1 MKHTLYL
8 GFRLVYAIKAWLARR
23 LTVAGRFVLAA
34 ILASAVLGIDTNQTL
49 AYMGFTLLLAMLLT
63 SAAWCL
69 FFRPRIT
76 ALRRLPR
83 FATAGVLMSYRVVLE
98 NRGARKQQGLSLL
111 EDVEFPLPT
120 LSEVQQAPEPEGT
133 KRNPFD
139 RSIGYHRWT
148 WLLSRKHTA
157 QATEQQLMGLPAGER
172 QELHLELLPLR
183 RGRLRFRGLSLVSPD
198 PFGLFKARVYLP
210 GAESLLVLPRRYLL
224 PPLQL
229 QGTRR
234 YQPGGVSMA
243 SSVGDSEEFLSLRD
257 YRPGDPLRRIHW
269 KSWAKTGRPV
279 VKEYQDEF
287 FVRHALILDTFQKVE
302 AGEVLEEAVS
312 VAASLVYTIQTQ
324 ESLLDLM
331 FIGTQA
337 YCFTSGRGIAHMD
350 RMIEILACVQACTDK
365 PFHSLLPLVTERA
378 PLLSGT
384 ICVLLGWDEE
394 RKALVSL
401 LKKLGLPVLALV
413 ITDRADTEALDP
425 GPMKDDPANFR
436 CLHVGRIQE
445 GLSRL

>member
-1 MKHTLYL
+1 MKQLLYL
-8 GFRLVYAIKAWLARR
+8 GFRFVYALKAWISRR
-23 LTVAGRFVLAA
+23 LTVAGRFVLAG
-34 ILASAVLGIDTNQTL
+34 ILASAVLGLDTNQTM
-49 AYMGFTLLLAMLLT
+49 AYTGFCLLLAMLLT

-76 ALRRLPR
+76 ALRKLPH
-83 FATAGVLMSYRVVLE
+83 FAAVGDPLIYRVVLE
-98 NRGARKQQGLSLL
+98 NQSPKLQEGVYLL
-111 EDVEFPLPT
+111 EDVESPLPS
-120 LSEVQQAPEPEGT
+120 LFEIQQAPEPEGR
-133 KRNPFD
+133 KRNFFD

-148 WLLSRKHTA
+148 WLLSRKRAA
-157 QATEQQLMGLPAGER
+157 QVTEQPLRGLPSKEP
-172 QELHLELLPLR
+172 QELRLELLPLR

-198 PFGLFKARVYLP
+198 PFGLFKARIYLP
-210 GAESLLVLPRRYLL
+210 GAESLLVLPKRYVL

-229 QGTRR
+229 PGSRR

-287 FVRHALILDTFQKVE
+287 FVRHALILDTFQKTQHS
-302 AGEVLEEAVS
+302 EVLEEAVS
-312 VAASLVYTIQTQ
+312 VAASFVYTIQTH

-337 YCFTSGRGIAHMD
+337 YCFTSGRGIAHID
-350 RMIEILACVQACTDK
+350 RMLEILACVKACSDK
-365 PFHSLLPLVTERA
+365 SFQTLLPLVTERA

-384 ICVLLGWDEE
+384 ICVLLDWDEE

-401 LKKLGLPVLALV
+401 LKRLGLPVLVLV
-413 ITDRADTEALDP
+413 IMDGREGKTVDP
-425 GPMKDDPANFR
+425 GPMKGDPAHFR
-436 CLHVGRIQE
+436 CLQVGHIQE
-445 GLSRL
+445 ELSRL

>member
-1 MKHTLYL
+1 MKQLLYL
-8 GFRLVYAIKAWLARR
+8 GFRLVYAIKAWLSRR
-23 LTVAGRFVLAA
+23 LTVAGRSVLAGM
-34 ILASAVLGIDTNQTL
+34 LGCAVLGIDTNRTM

-63 SAAWCL
+63 SAGWCL

-76 ALRRLPR
+76 ALRKLPR
-83 FATAGVLMSYRVVLE
+83 FATAGDPLSYSVVLE
-98 NRGARKQQGLSLL
+98 NRGAWRQEGLYLL
-111 EDVEFPLPT
+111 EDVESPLPT
-120 LSEVQQAPEPEGT
+120 LFEVQQAPEPDGR

-148 WLLSRKHTA
+148 WLLSRKQVA
-157 QATEQQLMGLPAGER
+157 RSTEQPLAGLPSDEPQQLR
-172 QELHLELLPLR
+172 LELLPLR
-183 RGRLRFRGLSLVSPD
+183 RGRLRFKGLSLVCPD
-198 PFGLFKARVYLP
+198 PLGLFKARAYLP
-210 GAESLLVLPRRYLL
+210 GAASLLVLPRRYLL

-229 QGTRR
+229 PGARR
-234 YQPGGVSMA
+234 YQPGGVSLA

-287 FVRHALILDTFQKVE
+287 FVRHALILDTFQRIE
-302 AGEVLEEAVS
+302 ASEVLEEAVS
-312 VAASLVYTIQTQ
+312 VAASFVYTIQTQ

-331 FIGTQA
+331 FIGTEA
-337 YCFTSGRGIAHMD
+337 YCFTSGRGLAYVD
-350 RMIEILACVQACTDK
+350 RMIEILACVQACGDK
-365 PFHSLLPLVTERA
+365 PFPTLLPLVTERA

-384 ICVLLGWDEE
+384 ICVLLAWDEE

-401 LKKLGLPVLALV
+401 LKKLGLPVLVLV
-413 ITDRADTEALDP
+413 ITDRGDKETMDP
-425 GPMKDDPANFR
+425 GPMKDDPANFH
-436 CLHVGRIQE
+436 CLRAGRIQE